1 MTTFYCIDTGND
13 FGVSVIRRSTCA
25 YFDDSSVSD
34 QMMGRLTGA
43 LGLDGFIISSGSDAF
58 PSSCEDEFV
67 TTQPQFDAFLEAVKA
82 EIERA
87 NAGAS
92 LHLPRASESEPWELV
107 VEEDVSGRGC
117 YNLPVEEFSNPQLE
131 YVLANGWQYRPVEYT
146 EELIK
151 RAGMDPE
158 DCDDPDSYDD
168 LCQAAADKL
177 GFKDV
182 YFN

>member
-1 MTTFYCIDTGND
+1 MITMHCVDNGSTYY
-13 FGVSVIRRSTCA
+13 VSIVRRTPCA
-25 YFDDSSVSD
+25 YFDGSTISF
-34 QMMGRLTGA
+34 QMMGRLTGIF
-43 LGLDGFIISSGSDAF
+43 GLDGFIISSGSDAF
-58 PSSCEDEFV
+58 PSSGEDDFV
-67 TTQPQFDAFLEAVKA
+67 TTQPQLDAFLEALKA

-92 LHLPRASESEPWELV
+92 LHLPRASESDRWELV
-107 VEEDVSGRGC
+107 VKESNSSC
-117 YNLPVEEFSNPQLE
+117 YDLPVEDFSNPQLE

-158 DCDDPDSYDD
+158 DCDDSDSYDN
-168 LCQAAADKL
+168 LCQVAADKL

-182 YFN
+182 YFY